1 MKNNCGALTNKS
13 FELSIEDYL
22 EEKSQTIEIWICLAN
37 GRNPMRTNLKEVE
50 SMISYRKLRQA
61 IDSQIIEYE
70 IKLENTTCRYYLKPR
85 VFIKFRLDNGIEVD
99 SSLLD
104 YFDYSY
110 WAEKDIWTFDEA
122 VTLLTLPHCPFSHE
136 IIIDSMDK

>member
-70 IKLENTTCRYYLKPR
+70 IML
-85 VFIKFRLDNGIEVD
+85 
-99 SSLLD
+99 
-104 YFDYSY
+104 
-110 WAEKDIWTFDEA
+110 
-122 VTLLTLPHCPFSHE
+122 
-136 IIIDSMDK
+136 